1 MFWNNQSDQN
11 DRFLDPLGS
20 FFWFWSY
27 DSTFF
32 WGFKK
37 TTVLPLSFNGQFIG
51 GAVEIT
57 PMSGGH
63 VHTKHPFQDPEGSA
77 PNRPKMVEVE
87 ANIRN
92 SASARLATKKI
103 RHRRDCPGN
112 SPWRVAKGFVTKT
125 FPPGSPAGESKDW
138 MGLWDFFHVKD
149 SLITTKWAKFWVFGV
164 TPSWSY
170 NHCCDKKKGNVND
183 VSKKQ
188 ISKCSSTTLMQT
200 ETFLTVIL
208 PKLRRVFFP
217 SHTRGILRVLESL
230 WDEDPPEVFRVEL
243 LEG

>member
-1 MFWNNQSDQN
+1 
-11 DRFLDPLGS
+11 
-20 FFWFWSY
+20 
-27 DSTFF
+27 
-32 WGFKK
+32 
-37 TTVLPLSFNGQFIG
+37 
-51 GAVEIT
+51 
-57 PMSGGH
+57 
-63 VHTKHPFQDPEGSA
+63 
-77 PNRPKMVEVE
+77 
-87 ANIRN
+87 
-92 SASARLATKKI
+92 
-103 RHRRDCPGN
+103 
-112 SPWRVAKGFVTKT
+112 
-125 FPPGSPAGESKDW
+125 
-138 MGLWDFFHVKD
+138 MGPWDFFHVKD